1 MASVV
6 CAGVITVDLVFL
18 VAEPPDRPMK
28 YRASDS
34 ALTTGGCAL
43 NAAIAVARLGGAAHL
58 AGCVGV
64 DAFGDLARGEAAAEG
79 VKTDLMTP
87 VDGVSTSRSAV
98 LVGPGGER
106 TIVNHRDARLFEQA
120 PPITAPFAYDA
131 ALADTR
137 WPSGAELVLSAAR
150 EAGKP
155 AVLDAEMP
163 VAPAAGALS
172 AATHIAFSEQGL
184 ADWAGV
190 DDPQEAL
197 ERATV
202 ELDAWVCVTRGAA
215 PVMIR
220 DGEIRA
226 EVPAFSIEAVDTL
239 GAGDVWHGAFALF
252 LAEGLDAN
260 DAVLRANAVAAL
272 KSSAFGGRE
281 ALPTRTELDAFM
293 KERTR

>member
-43 NAAIAVARLGGAAHL
+43 NAAIAIARLGGDAHL
-58 AGCVGV
+58 AGCVGA

-79 VKTDLMTP
+79 VKTDLVMS
-87 VDGVSTSRSAV
+87 VDGVPTSRSAV
-98 LVGPGGER
+98 LVGPDGER
-106 TIVNHRDARLFEQA
+106 TIVNHRDARLFERTL
-120 PPITAPFAYDA
+120 PITKPFAYDA

-137 WPSGAELVLSAAR
+137 WPSGAEQVLRAAR
-150 EAGKP
+150 MAGKP

-163 VAPAAGALS
+163 VAQAAGALG

-184 ADWAGV
+184 ADWAGTG
-190 DDPQEAL
+190 DPQNAL
-197 ERATV
+197 ERAAV

-215 PVMIR
+215 SVMIQ
-220 DGEIRA
+220 DGEIRS
-226 EVPAFSIEAVDTL
+226 EVPAFAIEAVDTL

-252 LAEGLDAN
+252 LAEGLDATE
-260 DAVLRANAVAAL
+260 AVFRANAVAAL
-272 KSSAFGGRE
+272 KSSAFGGRK
-281 ALPTRTELDAFM
+281 ALPTRPELDAFM
-293 KERTR
+293 KERSR